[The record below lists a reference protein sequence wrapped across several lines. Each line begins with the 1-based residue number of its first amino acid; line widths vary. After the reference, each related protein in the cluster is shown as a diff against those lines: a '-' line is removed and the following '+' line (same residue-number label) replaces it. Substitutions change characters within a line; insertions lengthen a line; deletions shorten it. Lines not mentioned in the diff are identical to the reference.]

1 VLSSV
6 DLDVAAGEVLAVLG
20 DTEKKA
26 AFSPVSD
33 HSHSVKLN
41 LNGGAGEP
49 CLPAQRSE
57 SAPRNRPMS
66 GRLGGR
72 RRMTQTER
80 MGYRYVLPIAVAFLI
95 TRLLVLALYA
105 PEIVWG
111 DQLQYIRIANSN
123 LDHGWLDYLDPGFV
137 LDAGRYYPYFK
148 NSPDLP
154 DGRFNPIFWDPLYP
168 LFLSAVYELAGP
180 SNGAVRVAQLLLSLF
195 TLLLGMDVVRQMFP
209 GSPRAREWFG
219 WFFVAYLPFAGFVT
233 KLFTETLDAFL
244 LACLL
249 WTIVRLQK
257 SAPLGFLALGALLG
271 LYVSIKSYFL
281 PLAPAILA
289 LLWWM
294 LWRAEG
300 ERGDWR
306 GQAARLLVV
315 LAGVA
320 VVLAPTYVRN
330 ANLTGGTPLLS
341 TKGSWNLWKDN
352 NHFRIEN
359 HAWREQGVDV
369 HKWLTA
375 YYRLGSVD
383 LIPTSLEGVYYDPAE
398 TDVRPPC
405 DTSLDELIACERGNA
420 NAFMLEDPL
429 RFAKRALE
437 KNANLWSP
445 NNFIFNRAPPG
456 KWGWMQ
462 NYRIELPTSVRY
474 LLQIWVILCYAAAML
489 LFFVGITAP
498 GGSGAHRIVRAFV
511 ALVLLYVTFVVV
523 PWGHGVSRFRLPYMV
538 PILMFSVL
546 GALRGRA
553 VLAQLSRPS
562 ARSAGR
568 AAVLVIL
575 VALFVALNLSRLP
588 VLLAP

>member
-1 VLSSV
+1 MLCFRRKLAGMNQLAFRRVLLIV
-6 DLDVAAGEVLAVLG
+6 
-20 DTEKKA
+20 
-26 AFSPVSD
+26 
-33 HSHSVKLN
+33 
-41 LNGGAGEP
+41 
-49 CLPAQRSE
+49 
-57 SAPRNRPMS
+57 
-66 GRLGGR
+66 
-72 RRMTQTER
+72 
-80 MGYRYVLPIAVAFLI
+80 VAFLI

-111 DQLQYIRIANSN
+111 DQLQYIRIATSN
-123 LDHGWLDYLDPGFV
+123 LDHGWLDYLNPGFV
-137 LDAGRYYPYFK
+137 LEAGSYYPYFK
-148 NSPDLP
+148 SSPSLP
-154 DGRFNPIFWDPLYP
+154 DGQFNPIFWDPLYP
-168 LFLSAVYELAGP
+168 LFISAIYELAGP
-180 SNGAVRVAQLLLSLF
+180 SNGAVRVVQLLLSLF

-219 WFFVAYLPFAGFVT
+219 WFFVAYLPFAGFIT

-244 LACLL
+244 FTFIL
-249 WTIVRLQK
+249 WMIVRLQR
-257 SAPLGFLALGALLG
+257 SAFLGFLALGALLG
-271 LYVSIKSYFL
+271 MYVSIKSYFL
-281 PLAPAILA
+281 PLLPAVFA
-289 LLWWM
+289 LLWWI

-300 ERGDWR
+300 ERDARR
-306 GQAARLLVV
+306 GQAARLLTV
-315 LAGVA
+315 LAGIV

-330 ANLTGGTPLLS
+330 YNLTGGTALLS

-369 HKWLTA
+369 HKWLLK

-383 LIPTSLEGVYYDPAE
+383 LVPTSLEGVYYDPAE
-398 TDVRPPC
+398 TNVRPPC
-405 DTSLDELIACERGNA
+405 DSDLDELIACERNNA
-420 NAFMLEDPL
+420 IAFMLEDPL

-462 NYRIELPTSVRY
+462 NYRIELPTPVRY

-489 LFFVGITAP
+489 LFFVGITVP
-498 GGSGAHRIVRAFV
+498 GGSGAHRIVRGFV

-523 PWGHGVSRFRLPYMV
+523 PWGHGENRYRLPYMV

-546 GALRGRA
+546 GALHGRT
-553 VLAQLSRPS
+553 VLAQLARPT

-568 AAVLVIL
+568 AAILVAL